1 MKTVLVTGCARRL
14 GFGLVQKYLSQ
25 GDKVIA
31 VTRTINDELTQ
42 LEGQFPAHL
51 RVIEC
56 GQYDTAG
63 AMRTVEAIGNDDVD
77 VVINN
82 ASLYENDERDLA
94 GIAEKFQRF
103 FEVHMLFPTI
113 INEWFCQRYENS
125 DAVGKKNVINITDIF
140 VDNPA
145 KPSSHYCSTKTGL
158 DSLTKSLAKKY
169 APQVRV
175 NSVQPGPVKFLPSHS
190 KASIDKVLGETLLA
204 SEGGFECLI
213 ETIDFILNNHY
224 LTGISIKVDGGRS
237 VNRG

>member
-14 GFGLVQKYLSQ
+14 GFGLVQKYLTQ
-25 GDKVIA
+25 GDKVFA
-31 VTRTINDELTQ
+31 VTRAINDDLAA
-42 LEGQFPAHL
+42 LKNQFPEHL
-51 RVIEC
+51 EVIEC
-56 GQYDTAG
+56 GQYNAAG
-63 AMRTVEAIGNDDVD
+63 GMKTVDAIGQREVD

-82 ASLYENDERDLA
+82 ASLYENDERDLD
-94 GIAEKFQRF
+94 GIADKFQRF

-125 DAVGKKNVINITDIF
+125 DVVGQKNVINVTDIF

-190 KASIDKVLGETLLA
+190 DEAIKKVLDETLLA

-237 VNRG
+237 INRG